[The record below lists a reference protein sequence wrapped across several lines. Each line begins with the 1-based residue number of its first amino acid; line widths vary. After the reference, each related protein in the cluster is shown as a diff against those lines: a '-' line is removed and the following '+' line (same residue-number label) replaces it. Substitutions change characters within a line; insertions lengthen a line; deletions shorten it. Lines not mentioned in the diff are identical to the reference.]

1 MMGKDTKRLS
11 YKSSYKNF
19 LLQHICFF
27 ILRVAG
33 IGEYCFVVI
42 FPSVYVISKSI
53 PARPKM
59 IFALAIP
66 LGFIIFAII
75 AYVDVGRYGKEIVRL
90 FSGNFLVETGRVVEK
105 SKNIYTVG
113 PVLSSRKKTKFE
125 HLSYPNFYIKD
136 KNCERDFHVGD
147 FIKIV
152 YPCSQKLNV
161 RTERQLY
168 AIYAFS
174 SAEAY
179 SINTQKGMDKERK
192 KAALLFLLAITFLSA
207 ALLCVLFVLTNALLR
222 RIHIY
227 P

>member
-1 MMGKDTKRLS
+1 MGKNTKRLS
-11 YKSSYKNF
+11 YRSSYKNF
-19 LLQHICFF
+19 LLRHVCFF
-27 ILRVAG
+27 ILRVVG
-33 IGEYCFVVI
+33 IGGYCFVVI

-53 PARPKM
+53 PARPQM
-59 IFALAIP
+59 IFALVVP

-75 AYVDVGRYGKEIVRL
+75 ACVDMRRYGKEIVRL
-90 FSGNFLVETGRVVEK
+90 FFGNFLVETGRVAEK
-105 SKNIYTVG
+105 SKNIYMIG

-152 YPCSQKLNV
+152 YPCSRMLNV
-161 RTERQLY
+161 RTEHQLY

-174 SAEAY
+174 SDEAY
-179 SINTQKGMDKERK
+179 LINTKKGMDKEHK
-192 KAALLFLLAITFLSA
+192 KAVLLFLLGVTFLSA

-222 RIHIY
+222 LIHIY